1 MTPTIWLLGLSG
13 SGKTTLGSLLRLYLD
28 GQGFDVEFV
37 DADTFCRSNGL
48 SAATPEDR
56 VRNTDILRDYALS
69 MQAQGKVCVVAAA
82 TPYENMRQSN
92 RAMLPMY
99 REVWVRCSL
108 QTLVQRDAKG
118 LYAKAER
125 GDLSTLDSVFDA
137 FDDPRSPHC
146 IIDTDRYSLV
156 ECYEELRDLTLEA
169 LAPQSDWH
177 DEQRRMLPQVSQG
190 AFTNAAIAL

>member
-28 GQGFDVEFV
+28 GQGFDVEFI

-56 VRNTDILRDYALS
+56 VRNTDALRDYALS
-69 MQAQGKVCVVAAA
+69 LQAQGKLCVVAAA
-82 TPYENMRQSN
+82 TPYESMRQSN

-108 QTLVQRDAKG
+108 QTLVQRDTKG

-125 GDLSTLDSVFDA
+125 GDLHALDSVFDA
-137 FDDPRSPHC
+137 FDEPRNPHA
-146 IIDTDRYSLV
+146 IIETDVYSLV
-156 ECYEELRDLTLEA
+156 ECYEQLRDLTLEA
-169 LAPQSDWH
+169 LAPQSDW